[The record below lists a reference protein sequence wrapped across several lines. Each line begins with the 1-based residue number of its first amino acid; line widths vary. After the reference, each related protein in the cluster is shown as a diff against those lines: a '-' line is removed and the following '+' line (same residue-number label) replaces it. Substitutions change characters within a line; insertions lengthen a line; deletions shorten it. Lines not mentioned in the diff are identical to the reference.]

1 MATSARP
8 GDAVEA
14 TGRDRANGAPEGRP
28 VEGVGARLE
37 LRRAL
42 PHGRAGRRVVIS
54 AGLRVAARLPT
65 RPPPSPSLFQ
75 P

>member
-8 GDAVEA
+8 VAPSKRR
-14 TGRDRANGAPEGRP
+14 GRDRADGASEGRP

-42 PHGRAGRRVVIS
+42 LGLAGRRVFL
-54 AGLRVAARLPT
+54 GRGR
-65 RPPPSPSLFQ
+65 RRRFRHSLA